1 MINPFSNR
9 KKLRERELALEE
21 KKAELESRKLK
32 QQQRMIRMMQSE
44 LDQKAIEGAA
54 KAIQAPKL
62 LDAVVPAGQ
71 QAAVAMDSCQSIY
84 QYADAGQGDASFYSA
99 FPGYPALAAMSQS
112 SDYRSVAETTA
123 TEMTREWGRFKIDDA
138 DTVDDD
144 ELTDRDLA
152 LLEKEKEA
160 QHRVRLEKIN
170 ALTDAFK
177 LHDIRTLVR
186 KAIEVEYGMGR
197 AQIYIDLGASNDSL
211 PFVMDERGVKKDA
224 LKGFQLIEPM
234 WSTPSAYNANDPT
247 KPDFYVPNKWFVL
260 GREVH
265 SDRLMTLIMRP
276 VPDMLKPAYNFG
288 GISMFQLMK
297 PYVERYQRTA
307 DSVAEM
313 VKAFSLTMLSTD
325 MSGILAD
332 GESDASLWLRAGL
345 FNRFKDNSGM
355 MLLDK
360 ESEEISQINTPLTG
374 LPDLLTKS
382 QEQMAAPS
390 HTPLVKL
397 LGVTPSGLN
406 ASSDGEIRV
415 YYDFIA
421 AQQEAH
427 LRPILDKISALMQL
441 SLFGEVDNAIVWEF
455 NPLYQLDA
463 KELAEVQEIKSR
475 TTSALIDRGVI
486 SAEEARQA
494 LSSDENSPYSGI
506 DVDDVPEA
514 PGMAGYEDL
523 SLEA

>member
-1 MINPFSNR
+1 MINPFSKR

-21 KKAELESRKLK
+21 KKAELEERKLK
-32 QQQRMIRMMQSE
+32 QQQRMIRMMQAE
-44 LDQKAIEGAA
+44 MDQKAVEGAE

-144 ELTDRDLA
+144 ELTDRELA

-160 QHRVRLEKIN
+160 QQRVRLEKIN

-307 DSVAEM
+307 DSVSQL
-313 VKAFSLTMLSTD
+313 VRAFSMTILSTD

-332 GESDASLWLRAGL
+332 GESDASLSLRVGL
-345 FNRFKDNSGM
+345 FNRYRDNTNTM
-355 MLLDK
+355 TLDK

-463 KELAEVQEIKSR
+463 KELAEVQEVKSR